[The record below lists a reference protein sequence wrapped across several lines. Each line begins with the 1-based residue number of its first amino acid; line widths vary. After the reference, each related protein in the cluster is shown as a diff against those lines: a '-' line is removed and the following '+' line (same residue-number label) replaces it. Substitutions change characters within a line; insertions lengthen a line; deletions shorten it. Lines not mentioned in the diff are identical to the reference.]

1 MKSKHIIKDFIL
13 DKLHI
18 FIMYFLNTALL
29 IIFYNLYI
37 AQNKVI
43 LYPIALSLFFFS
55 IYLFIDFTR
64 YYFFIKNLGKSIH
77 CYKSYSREHR
87 IIINK
92 IQSIEESVILS
103 NGSLEKKYKEEQ
115 RFMSQ
120 WIHNMKTPISV
131 IQLSL
136 QRDKNNHYAECNK
149 TIKEE
154 IERLY
159 DMLNM
164 ALNYI
169 RIEDFS
175 KDFVLEEINILDN
188 LKLAINNKKNLFIYN
203 NCFPII
209 EVEEDVFKV
218 YTDKKWNLFMIEQ
231 IISNAIKYS
240 KTSESS
246 KIIFR
251 IKRYEDKITL
261 SIKDEGI
268 GIPKKDINRVFEPF
282 FTGENGRLNK
292 NSSGIGLYICK
303 KIADY
308 SGHNFTIYSEVE
320 NGTEVTITYLT
331 EL

>member
-1 MKSKHIIKDFIL
+1 MKSKDIKDFIM
-13 DKLHI
+13 DKFHI
-18 FIMYFLNTALL
+18 FSTYFLNTALL

-37 AQNKVI
+37 GQDKVI
-43 LYPIALSLFFFS
+43 LYPIILSLFFFS
-55 IYLFIDFTR
+55 IYLCIDFTR
-64 YYFFIKNLGKSIH
+64 YYFLINNLRKSIH
-77 CYKSYSREHR
+77 YKSYSREQR
-87 IIINK
+87 KIFNK
-92 IQSIEESVILS
+92 IQAIEENVILK
-103 NGSLEKKYKEEQ
+103 NGLLVMKYKEEQ

-136 QRDKNNHYAECNK
+136 QREKNNHYNECNK
-149 TIKEE
+149 IIEEE

-175 KDFVLEEINILDN
+175 KDFVPEEINILDN
-188 LKLAINNKKNLFIYN
+188 LKIAINNKRNLFIYN

-209 EVEEDVFKV
+209 EVEEDIFQV
-218 YTDKKWNLFMIEQ
+218 YTDKKWHLFMIEQ

-240 KTSESS
+240 KTSDSS

-261 SIKDEGI
+261 SIKDSGI

-308 SGHNFTIYSEVE
+308 LGHNLSIYSEIGI
-320 NGTEVTITYLT
+320 GTEVTLTYLT